1 MFLRTLKHAVAFAC
15 GFTAK
20 SKGRFLNAD
29 KHTDTGTGVNGTNMF
44 AYCNN
49 NPVVFIDPT
58 GEAMRSILSL
68 VNTFV
73 NFVNVIIKAIK
84 NMVSIGSTAPRDPYE
99 SLEWGYVFADKRFT
113 KISSKYKEERRDG
126 QHKGIDII
134 SNDPSFSI
142 AGANILSPCA
152 GTVVYTTYEKSAG
165 NYIVIKS
172 DQKDPLTGK
181 PLMLGF
187 MHMKNFPTLKKNS
200 RVTKGTVLGQVGST
214 GESTGPHLH
223 LNIWTD
229 ANNVWA
235 TINTVVNPQKYF
247 PNIQFTGETS
257 NAD

>member
-1 MFLRTLKHAVAFAC
+1 MDCKLKAKVLLAKEFYKKYRIPINRVFSLTIILLTGFLFFFSTCVKA
-15 GFTAK
+15 
-20 SKGRFLNAD
+20 SS
-29 KHTDTGTGVNGTNMF
+29 
-44 AYCNN
+44 
-49 NPVVFIDPT
+49 
-58 GEAMRSILSL
+58 RSLFLSL
-68 VNTFV
+68 CKIFICTLYYYKLLKQYK
-73 NFVNVIIKAIK
+73 I
-84 NMVSIGSTAPRDPYE
+84 TA
-99 SLEWGYVFADKRFT
+99 
-113 KISSKYKEERRDG
+113 
-126 QHKGIDII
+126 
-134 SNDPSFSI
+134 
-142 AGANILSPCA
+142 ILSPCA